1 MKKAPYMASAEM
13 QQLMWLSAMV
23 QMVERIT
30 ENTKEKDW
38 LEKLKN
44 IETLTNELIG
54 ERLLLLDEKEKKK
67 VERRATHLA
76 IKVYGYDDVRVD
88 KSDYNRSV
96 TVSFE
101 DLVTIADAALL
112 ECKSCPQGDVV
123 KDCQFRKAL
132 HSLGLN
138 CGTARENPAK
148 GECEFRNDNK
158 QTFVTPQYKRM
169 EDEVFEQLP

>member
-30 ENTKEKDW
+30 ETTKERDW
-38 LEKLKN
+38 LDKLKD

-88 KSDYNRSV
+88 KSDHDRSV
-96 TVSFE
+96 TVKFE
-101 DLVTIADAALL
+101 DLLTLADAALL
-112 ECKSCPQGDVV
+112 ECYSCPQGDCV
-123 KDCQFRKAL
+123 KNCQYRIAF

-138 CGTARENPAK
+138 CGAARENPAD
-148 GECEFRNDNK
+148 GECEFRFNNEQK
-158 QTFVTPQYKRM
+158 HVTPQYERVDDKI
-169 EDEVFEQLP
+169 EQIP

>member
-30 ENTKEKDW
+30 ETTKERDW
-38 LEKLKN
+38 LDKLKN

-88 KSDYNRSV
+88 KSDHDRSV
-96 TVSFE
+96 TVKFE
-101 DLVTIADAALL
+101 DLITLADAALL
-112 ECKSCPQGDVV
+112 ECFSCPQGDFV
-123 KDCQFRKAL
+123 KDCQYRKAF
-132 HSLGLN
+132 HSLGLT
-138 CGTARENPAK
+138 CGVARENPAK
-148 GECEFRNDNK
+148 GECEWRFDNEQK
-158 QTFVTPQYKRM
+158 NVTPQYERVK
-169 EDEVFEQLP
+169 DEVIEQIP